1 MPRSTSSTGGPS
13 PLKGHRK
20 IGIDA
25 NVLIYLLGDVDARAE
40 LVRRLLARLEAGE
53 LVGVASVLALTEV
66 LTGPAQQ
73 GKAHVFEEMA
83 RILTTELPIE
93 WLGVNV
99 SGAVDAA
106 WVRGTAV
113 RGFSD
118 AIQLTTVRSSGAT
131 AFVTN
136 DARVRSIARL
146 DVIRLDDLAPEGHG
160 DPEE

>member
-1 MPRSTSSTGGPS
+1 MPTSASSTGGPS

-40 LVRRLLARLEAGE
+40 LARRLLARLEAGE
-53 LVGVASVLALTEV
+53 LVGVASVLALAEV

-73 GKAHVFEEMA
+73 GEAHVFEEMA
-83 RILTTELPIE
+83 RILTTDVPIE
-93 WLGVNV
+93 WVGVDIAA
-99 SGAVDAA
+99 AVDAA

-113 RGFSD
+113 RGLSD
-118 AIQLTTVRSSGAT
+118 AIQLTTVRTSGAT

-146 DVIRLDDLAPEGHG
+146 EVIRLDDLASDGRPAGVG
-160 DPEE
+160 